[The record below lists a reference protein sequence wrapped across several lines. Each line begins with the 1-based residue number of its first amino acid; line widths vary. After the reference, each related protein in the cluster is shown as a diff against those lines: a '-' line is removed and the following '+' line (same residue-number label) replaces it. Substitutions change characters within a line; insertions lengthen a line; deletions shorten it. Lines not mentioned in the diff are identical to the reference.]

1 MRRGKREEQIGAV
14 AEEEEGARSKAA
26 GENQKPDDKCNEEF
40 ATKKNRELDA
50 NPLIRTK
57 NTKESKKERKEEQD
71 PDDEDDDEQEERR
84 RRQVRRRCDG
94 DNCNDE
100 DEDEDGDILA
110 NSTLIILFSEML
122 KISKII

>member
-1 MRRGKREEQIGAV
+1 MPILSSGQRTRK
-14 AEEEEGARSKAA
+14 
-26 GENQKPDDKCNEEF
+26 NQ
-40 ATKKNRELDA
+40 R
-50 NPLIRTK
+50 
-57 NTKESKKERKEEQD
+57 KKERKEEED

-100 DEDEDGDILA
+100 DEDDEDEDDEDEDDGDILA

-122 KISKII
+122 KFSKIIGSKSKDIVKENEEYLGIYSIWWNEHFKIN